1 MKSFDWFCSVKMVFD
16 AVLINSPINCILLY
30 LYVQSYQ
37 VLVGILNEMAD
48 KELLGIRLFTDIR
61 H

>member
-1 MKSFDWFCSVKMVFD
+1 MEFD
-16 AVLINSPINCILLY
+16 ADLINSPINCFLLY